1 MGTGHWS
8 NSFYEEREVQRKA
21 TNTPVFKHDADI
33 RAGRVA
39 QTIHERLDP
48 SKMKN
53 GVREARDSKEHP
65 NSLPIIVGLDI
76 TGSMRHVPGI
86 VQKRLGKLMTTVL
99 EKGIAPDPQICFL
112 GIGDSRTDQAKLQT
126 GQFESGLEMEDD
138 LGHLWLEGMGGGSGE
153 EGYELALLFAARKT
167 ATDQWDKRHKKG
179 HLFLIGDERAYDEVS
194 ATSLGQV
201 FGGETPAKGVSLT
214 TILKEAQ
221 ERYHVHFI
229 IPAGSD
235 DAHRAFDF
243 WEKLLGKGHVLRL
256 SDPEQICD
264 LIALTIGLVEGT
276 ATSNSLETLT
286 PEVKAAIDPVLAS
299 TKKSVADAKK
309 SGDKTARL

>member
-8 NSFYEEREVQRKA
+8 NDFYAQREEQRKA

-39 QTIHERLDP
+39 QSIHERLDP

-76 TGSMRHVPGI
+76 TGSMRAVPGI
-86 VQKRLGKLMTTVL
+86 VQKRLGKLMTTIL

-112 GIGDSRTDQAKLQT
+112 GIGDSHTDQAKLQT

-138 LGHLWLEGMGGGSGE
+138 LGHLWIEGMGGGTGE

-194 ATSLGQV
+194 ARSLGLV
-201 FGGETPAKGVSLT
+201 FGGETPTKGIPLS

-221 ERYHVHFI
+221 ERYHIHFI
-229 IPAGSD
+229 IPSGSD
-235 DAHRAFDF
+235 DSHRAGEF

-264 LIALTIGLVEGT
+264 LIALTVGIVEGT
-276 ATSNSLETLT
+276 ATTSLEALT
-286 PEVKAAIDPVLAS
+286 PAIKEAIDPVLAS
-299 TKKSVADAKK
+299 TKKTVADAKAK
-309 SGDKTARL
+309 GDKTARL

>member
-1 MGTGHWS
+1 MGSSYWS
-8 NSFYEEREVQRKA
+8 NDFYAEREQERKK

-33 RAGRVA
+33 RAGKVA
-39 QTIHERLDP
+39 QVVHERLDP

-53 GVREARDSKEHP
+53 GAREARDSKEHP

-86 VQKRLGKLMTTVL
+86 VQKRLGKLMTTIL

-112 GIGDSRTDQAKLQT
+112 GIGDSHTDMAKLQV

-138 LGHLWLEGMGGGSGE
+138 LQHLWLEGMGGGTGE
-153 EGYELALLFAARKT
+153 EGYELALLFAARMT
-167 ATDQWDKRHKKG
+167 ATDQWDKRKKKG
-179 HLFLIGDERAYDEVS
+179 HLFLIGDERAYNQVS
-194 ATSLGQV
+194 PRSLQQV
-201 FGGETPAKGVSLT
+201 FGGEATTEGIPLT
-214 TILKEAQ
+214 TLLKEVT

-229 IPAGSD
+229 IPAGVD
-235 DAHRAFDF
+235 DHHRAFEF
-243 WEKLLGKGHVLRL
+243 WENLLGVGHVLRL

-264 LIALTIGLVEGT
+264 LLALTIGLVEGT
-276 ATSNSLETLT
+276 ATSASLETLT
-286 PEVKAAIDPVLAS
+286 PAIKQAIDPVLAS